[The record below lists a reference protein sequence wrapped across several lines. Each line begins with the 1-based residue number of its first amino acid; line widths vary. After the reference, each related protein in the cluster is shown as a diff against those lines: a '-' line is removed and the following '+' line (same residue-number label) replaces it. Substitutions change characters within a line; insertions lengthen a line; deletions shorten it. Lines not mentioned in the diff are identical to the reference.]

1 MEIDWETLFI
11 AACAKNRGKVVA
23 DAQAS
28 PTPDYLVFKVDNL
41 IRDDGLN
48 VSRQNIIDQI
58 PHDEVYQSR
67 FMKHPTR
74 QSFHEKTQIAHLN
87 NRPGIAAI
95 KATGKYQKM
104 PIDAAPSDT
113 KNWLDCI
120 ISITGRTGCA
130 SMKYARIPGNHQEK
144 QYLEQES
151 FVARAIT
158 YIAEGRANSSDVFL
172 AIGDGQFFSESKNA
186 MVSDSITAYR
196 DRIFAGTSGQAILWL
211 ESLHKGSR
219 LSP

>member
-1 MEIDWETLFI
+1 
-11 AACAKNRGKVVA
+11 
-23 DAQAS
+23 
-28 PTPDYLVFKVDNL
+28 
-41 IRDDGLN
+41 
-48 VSRQNIIDQI
+48 
-58 PHDEVYQSR
+58 
-67 FMKHPTR
+67 
-74 QSFHEKTQIAHLN
+74 
-87 NRPGIAAI
+87 
-95 KATGKYQKM
+95 
-104 PIDAAPSDT
+104 
-113 KNWLDCI
+113 
-120 ISITGRTGCA
+120 
-130 SMKYARIPGNHQEK
+130 MKYARIPGNHQEK

>member
-1 MEIDWETLFI
+1 M
-11 AACAKNRGKVVA
+11 AACAKNRAKVIA
-23 DAQAS
+23 DAKAS
-28 PTPDYLVFKVDNL
+28 TTPDYLVIKVDNL

-48 VSRQNIIDQI
+48 VSRQDIIDKI

-74 QSFHEKTQIAHLN
+74 QSFHEKTQISHLN
-87 NRPGIAAI
+87 NWRNIAAI
-95 KATGKYQKM
+95 KATGMNQKM
-104 PIDAAPSDT
+104 PINATPSDT
-113 KNWLDCI
+113 KNWIDCI
-120 ISITGRTGCA
+120 ISITGRTGYA

-144 QYLEQES
+144 QYLEQAS
-151 FVARAIT
+151 FAARAIT

-186 MVSDSITAYR
+186 MVSDSITTYR

-211 ESLHKGSR
+211 ESLH
-219 LSP
+219 